1 MVAIAEA
8 SSGMA
13 RQGEDQQLG
22 EIVKED
28 VACFFTPQLSSNHV
42 STVAELD
49 SRFEVRGGVY
59 KRILQTIDTS
69 RSIRIG

>member
-1 MVAIAEA
+1 MVVVVKA

-22 EIVKED
+22 EIVEED
-28 VACFFTPQLSSNHV
+28 AGCFFTLQLPPNHV
-42 STVAELD
+42 SMVAELD
-49 SRFEVRGGVY
+49 SRFEVHGRVY
-59 KRILQTIDTS
+59 RRILQIIDTS